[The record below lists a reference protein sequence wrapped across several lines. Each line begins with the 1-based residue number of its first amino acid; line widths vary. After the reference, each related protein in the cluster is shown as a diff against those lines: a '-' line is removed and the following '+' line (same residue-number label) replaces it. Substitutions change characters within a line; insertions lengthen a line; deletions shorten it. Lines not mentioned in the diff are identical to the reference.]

1 MGLGAFIAGLGSG
14 YLRGQQQ
21 QLENERQA
29 KRDAMLEEQ
38 FQWSREQAAEQRRE
52 REGKAAER
60 KILQDGAEAGTVENN
75 VAAVTYTDPNG
86 VQKTAYQPDQDAA
99 AFAAEQQRLEE
110 GSAPTAPAVQSNPE
124 VTSASSVRTL
134 DGGRKLFTGLDAAI
148 QAKRFTDENPSTPYA
163 KFMAMSDRV
172 MKATGNQEL
181 ADKLIERAKKAEKEG
196 AFQTLNLLEAGDTQG
211 ALKAWN
217 GTGAARMQPGQS
229 FKTIVDSAGRKI
241 HQVVNEDG
249 SIAVKNVE
257 SALLNY
263 IGGIEGV
270 ASRAAARD
278 KAAIDRQGEL
288 LKPRTLRPGER
299 LIVPGEKGFETVA
312 ENPTDRVQIGE
323 DEDGNPIYGKPS
335 KYLRGQGQGGVGGD
349 GADGDGTK
357 GSKKKG
363 KTDIDIATSS
373 VMDAIKESAESK
385 TLNADQLIG
394 VQATARELV
403 SNAARTGQQLDP
415 YVAGKVALTA
425 VLKPESVRP
434 AYNPNT
440 GTFENTVAYNGNTFS
455 VGRVDPTTMPDS
467 QLKGVAQSFVSKL
480 PTASRAEYVKAASGD
495 QAAIDK
501 INADIVAAHGK
512 SWVDS
517 FRASTGR
524 APTQQDIQN
533 SIARTQA
540 VVGQNI
546 DLVRRSGV
554 VEQTKK
560 TEEKAAADKVR
571 ADAKAAIGTPDQI
584 MALPRGEAARIYQ
597 QYNQYTDA
605 RQREALQMKMAQD
618 RRMNPVGGL
627 RQQ

>member
-1 MGLGAFIAGLGSG
+1 MALGLGLGTAMAAGLREYERSEDREIARADREEDRA
-14 YLRGQQQ
+14 YQRQQRQFQAGQQQ
-21 QLENERQA
+21 RTL
-29 KRDAMLEEQ
+29 
-38 FQWSREQAAEQRRE
+38 AEQGRE
-52 REGKAAER
+52 DQFREGLAGVRTTDQISMPAVGT
-60 KILQDGAEAGTVENN
+60 IDG
-75 VAAVTYTDPNG
+75 
-86 VQKTAYQPDQDAA
+86 K
-99 AFAAEQQRLEE
+99 
-110 GSAPTAPAVQSNPE
+110 SAPVLRDDEGNLLPGAVETAPAQTASRQRNKDDIMAEYADIARKAGKMDQALKFDEMAAAESLKRGKALFAQWSAATPDNGNLEDAIKQATQLYNGDRLPGQVQGYTMNADGSATVNIKNTATGQAVPVTFKSVAELKQGLEGYYSPE
-124 VTSASSVRTL
+124 TL
-134 DGGRKLFTGLDAAI
+134 EAYRKSLREAAI
-148 QAKRFTDENPSTPYA
+148 KRRE
-163 KFMAMSDRV
+163 
-172 MKATGNQEL
+172 EL
-181 ADKLIERAKKAEKEG
+181 
-196 AFQTLNLLEAGDTQG
+196 T
-211 ALKAWN
+211 
-217 GTGAARMQPGQS
+217 
-229 FKTIVDSAGRKI
+229 
-241 HQVVNEDG
+241 
-249 SIAVKNVE
+249 
-257 SALLNY
+257 
-263 IGGIEGV
+263 
-270 ASRAAARD
+270 
-278 KAAIDRQGEL
+278 
-288 LKPRTLRPGER
+288 KPRTLKPGER
-299 LIVPGEKGFETVA
+299 LIVPGEKGYETVA
-312 ENPTDRVQIGE
+312 ENPTDRVVIGE

-363 KTDIDIATSS
+363 KTDIEIATSS
-373 VMDAIKESAESK
+373 IMDAVKESAESK

-425 VLKPESVRP
+425 VLKPESVKP

-440 GTFENTVAYNGNTFS
+440 GTFESTVAYNGNTFS
-455 VGRVDPTTMPDS
+455 VGRLDPSAMPES
-467 QLKGVAQSFVSKL
+467 QLKGVAQSFVNKL

-501 INADIVAAHGK
+501 INSDIVAAHGK
-512 SWVDS
+512 AWADS

-560 TEEKAAADKVR
+560 TEDKAAADKVR
-571 ADAKAAIGTPDQI
+571 ADAKAAIGTPEQI

-605 RQREALQMKMAQD
+605 FQRDALQRKMAQD
-618 RRMNPVGGL
+618 RVNGVGGL